1 MKVSGND
8 PIDLRRV
15 NKNDQSCEVFQKD
28 QLNCCFEIQYDLNM
42 STTTIDPIDRLLD
55 AAQNGK
61 TLIKNRDVLHFTF
74 MPNQILHRDPEQEKI
89 TQSLLPILME
99 SRPSNLLVYGKP
111 GTGKTLVIKKVL
123 SKIQKRVEEGSFPIK
138 LAYTNA
144 KQETTLYGLLV
155 SFGRQLGL
163 GSQKTNDEKMW
174 LPSTGLSII
183 EVFNRILY
191 VLDKNETNAVFVID
205 EIDYLAELI
214 QKTGKDVLYQI
225 TRANERLTT
234 GSLTL
239 IGVSNDLT
247 FKERLDPRVIS
258 SLSEEEVI
266 FTNYN
271 LPQIKEILDAR
282 IEVAFEQNIV
292 SDAALNLCSAMAGRE
307 SGDARRALDLLRV
320 AAEIAERT
328 QMPTVSEDHIRMA
341 AEKIEENKEVVALRS
356 YPLHEKLL
364 ILAIMK
370 SSEISTGEVYSTYK
384 NLCKDIRQKELTQRR
399 VTQMLSEIEMSG
411 IIVGRIV
418 HQGTHG
424 NTKKFRITVSP
435 DMVKT
440 TFKDEMLLQDIL

>member
-1 MKVSGND
+1 
-8 PIDLRRV
+8 
-15 NKNDQSCEVFQKD
+15 
-28 QLNCCFEIQYDLNM
+28 M
-42 STTTIDPIDRLLD
+42 SITTTDPIDRLLN
-55 AAQNGK
+55 AAQSGK
-61 TLIKNRDVLHFTF
+61 TLIKNRDVLHFTHI
-74 MPNQILHRDPEQEKI
+74 PKQILHRDPEQEQI
-89 TQSLLPILME
+89 TQSLLPILMD

-123 SKIQKRVEEGSFPIK
+123 SKIQQRVEEGSFPIK

-174 LPSTGLSII
+174 LPSTGLSIS

-191 VLDKNETNAVFVID
+191 VIDKHEVNAVFVID

-258 SLSEEEVI
+258 TLSEEEII
-266 FTNYN
+266 FTNYD
-271 LPQIKEILDAR
+271 LSQIKEILNAR
-282 IEVAFEQNIV
+282 ISIAFDQGIV

-320 AAEIAERT
+320 AAEIAERN
-328 QMPTVSEDHIRMA
+328 QLPSVSEEHIRQA
-341 AEKIEENKEVVALRS
+341 AEKIEENKEAVALRS

-364 ILAIMK
+364 ILSVMR
-370 SSEISTGEVYSTYK
+370 SNEISTGEVYTTYK
-384 NLCKDIRQKELTQRR
+384 SLCKEIRQKELTQRR
-399 VTQMLSEIEMSG
+399 VTQMLSDIELSG
-411 IIVGRIV
+411 IITGRIV

-424 NTKKFRITVSP
+424 NTKKYRITISS

-440 TFKDEMLLQDIL
+440 TFKDELLLQDIL